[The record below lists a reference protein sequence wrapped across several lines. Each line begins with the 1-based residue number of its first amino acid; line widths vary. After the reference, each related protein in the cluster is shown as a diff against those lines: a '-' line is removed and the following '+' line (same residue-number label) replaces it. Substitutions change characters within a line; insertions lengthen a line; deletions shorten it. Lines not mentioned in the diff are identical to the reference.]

1 MSARQPCRQLIG
13 HTKLFVESPSTVAVK
28 VHTIVRRGRIGTARP
43 VMLPLLVGGSPS
55 EIRALAQ
62 KVLTVFAIDDSGSMY
77 GSFGDPTGIRYAAA
91 QSLVAMQRRSGGGLA
106 GVVHWGTSCP
116 EDLVTPLVDVRRNR
130 HRLDRG
136 LQIPETLGGNDM
148 PAALRR
154 VAEMLPRLGRHDIPL
169 TFVITDGIESVSAE
183 THAAVRA
190 LPKGSVHMLLVDC
203 SNGCSEE
210 MEQAWRTVD
219 FGSFTRL
226 PHFDTKAMA
235 IALATVYAQSLGLSL
250 DSTPTT
256 PRRRK

>member
-1 MSARQPCRQLIG
+1 
-13 HTKLFVESPSTVAVK
+13 VAVK
-28 VHTIVRRGRIGTARP
+28 VNTVVRHGRISTTRP
-43 VMLPLLVGGSPS
+43 VVLPPLMGGSPS

-62 KVLTVFAIDDSGSMY
+62 KVLAVFAIDDSGSMY

-91 QSLVAMQRRSGGGLA
+91 QSLVALQWRSGGGLA

-116 EDLVTPLVDVRRNR
+116 EEIVTPPVDVRRKR
-130 HRLDRG
+130 RLLDTG

-154 VAEMLPRLGRHDIPL
+154 VAELLARLGRNDVL
-169 TFVITDGIESVSAE
+169 LVFVITDGIESVTAE
-183 THAAVRA
+183 THAAVAA
-190 LPKGSVHMLLVDC
+190 LPKGSVHLLLVDC
-203 SNGCSEE
+203 SNGCSED
-210 MEQAWRTVD
+210 MEQAWRTVA

-226 PHFDTKAMA
+226 PHFDTTAMA
-235 IALATVYAQSLGLSL
+235 MALATVYAQSFGLSL